1 MILEYKVNE
10 IHVEPAWLKTLY
22 DLIEE
27 LNCKCKTYIDETYNR
42 TYKQFSRTR
51 IIEVYGSDTM
61 LSWLKLRM
69 ERYNHFIDALN
80 ERPEIQ
86 ASMKEENEE
95 QMEYAQDKSVSIYEA
110 LFDLQFTMY
119 NLQFGCAV
127 IPHGKL

>member
-86 ASMKEENEE
+86 ASMKEEDDDENEE
-95 QMEYAQDKSVSIYEA
+95 
-110 LFDLQFTMY
+110 
-119 NLQFGCAV
+119 
-127 IPHGKL
+127 